1 MIRVF
6 GHRAPDMD
14 ATGSAIIWAWYL
26 KEVKGIDAAPFVL
39 GTPNAEARFAL
50 DRWNVDCPPVLERL
64 AAGDDVVVVDTNNPA
79 ELPEGVN
86 DANVLAVIDH
96 HLIAGGLRTRR
107 PIEFTVRPVAATAT
121 VIAGLMGSDLDRAPV
136 PIRGVM
142 LSCILS
148 DTLEFRSPTTTGE
161 DEDLARKLAD
171 GLSLDISSYADELF
185 QAKSDVSH
193 LSDEELL
200 RLDSKIYDVADARF
214 RVTVIETTRP
224 AHVLGRKAGMF
235 GCMKGVASEDE
246 VDQILVFVIDILNE
260 EATLLVPNETV
271 RGIVRDAFGA
281 ETGEDTAVLPGIM
294 SRKMQIVPALL
305 S

>member
-26 KEVKGIDAAPFVL
+26 KEIRGIDAGPFVL
-39 GTPNAEARFAL
+39 GKPNAEARFAL
-50 DRWNVDCPPVLERL
+50 DRWKVDCPPVLESL
-64 AAGDDVVVVDTNNPA
+64 APGDDVVVVDTNNPA

-86 DANVLAVIDH
+86 DANILAVIDH
-96 HLIAGGLRTRR
+96 HLIAGGLRTRW

-121 VIAGLMGSDLDRAPV
+121 VIAGLMGADLDRAPAS
-136 PIRGVM
+136 IRGIM

-148 DTLEFRSPTTTGE
+148 DTLEFRSPTTTEE
-161 DEDLARKLAD
+161 DRELARRLAE
-171 GLSLDISSYADELF
+171 GLSLDVSAYADELF
-185 QAKSDVSH
+185 QAKSDISH
-193 LSDEELL
+193 LSDKELL
-200 RLDSKIYDVADARF
+200 RLDSKIYDVAEARY

-235 GCMKGVASEDE
+235 LRMDEVAAEDG

-260 EATLLVPNETV
+260 EATLLLPNDAV
-271 RGIVRDAFGA
+271 RGIAGDAFGA
-281 ETGEDTAVLPGIM
+281 ATGDDAVVLPGIM
-294 SRKMQIVPALL
+294 SRKKQIVPALL